1 MVDNTKIFTWRVS
14 GKGIHGVKSFEET
27 ILHHTRS
34 LQSLAFDPTETLV
47 AGSDSLGRILI
58 WKNVGE
64 NSYCLS
70 AQEHDRAI
78 EGNNSSKS
86 ELDSNRGVHGCD
98 DAAALSTY
106 HWHSDRVNFL
116 IFSMDGA
123 YLFSGKIK

>member
-64 NSYCLS
+64 NMIELS
-70 AQEHDRAI
+70 REITLPRASWTRI
-78 EGNNSSKS
+78 G
-86 ELDSNRGVHGCD
+86 G
-98 DAAALSTY
+98 
-106 HWHSDRVNFL
+106 F
-116 IFSMDGA
+116 MDVMMQQH
-123 YLFSGKIK
+123 